1 MRVWHAVAAGLAAAV
16 LAAPAHA
23 ADPVRIGFIT
33 TLSGP
38 GGYIG
43 EDARDGFYQAME
55 EEGGGRLGGVAVAVL
70 VDDDGLSVDKA
81 KQIAERD
88 LKREKTRILTGI
100 IFSNVLNAT
109 VPAVLEAGAF
119 YISLNAATSNFA
131 GSECNRNYFVVSW
144 QNDSLH
150 ESAGQNAT
158 DLGYHRAFILAPNY
172 QAGKDALAGFKR
184 MFKGEIVAEVYTRL
198 DSTDFGA
205 ELAQIRAAKPDVVF
219 QFEPGGLGIAFL
231 KQYVQAGLKGSVP
244 MVVAAPSMESR
255 TLAAVG
261 EAALGIHVSAHWN
274 ADFDNPANRR
284 FVAAFIARYHRTPT
298 LYAAQGYDTARLI
311 ASALKAVAGDLS
323 RTDDFRAALRRA
335 DFASVRGA
343 FRFGPNQHPIQDW
356 YGMVVDKDSAG
367 VPEIRTLGKVLA
379 NHGDVYAK
387 DCHM

>member
-1 MRVWHAVAAGLAAAV
+1 MKVWHVVGMSLAAAL

-23 ADPVRIGFIT
+23 LEPVRIGFIT

-43 EDARDGFYQAME
+43 EDARDGFYLAME
-55 EEGGGRLGGVAVAVL
+55 QEGGGKLGGVPAAVL
-70 VDDDGLSVDKA
+70 VDDDGLSPEKA
-81 KQIAERD
+81 KQIAERY
-88 LKREKTRILTGI
+88 LKREKLRILTGI
-100 IFSNVLNAT
+100 IFSNVLSTT
-109 VPAVLEAGAF
+109 VPEILESGAF

-131 GSECNRNYFVVSW
+131 GSGCNRNYFVVSW

-158 DLGYHRAFILAPNY
+158 NLGYRRAFILAPNY

-184 MFKGEIVAEVYTRL
+184 MFKGEIVAEVYTKL

-261 EAALGIHVSAHWN
+261 DAGLGVHVSAHWN

-284 FVAAFIARYHRTPT
+284 FVADFAARYHRTPT

-311 ASALKAVAGDLS
+311 ASALRAVGGDLS
-323 RTDDFRAALRRA
+323 RTDDFRAALRKA
-335 DFASVRGA
+335 DFQSVRGA

-356 YGMVVDKDSAG
+356 YGMIVERDASGSPV
-367 VPEIRTLGKVLA
+367 IRTLGKVLA
-379 NHGDVYAK
+379 DHGDVYAK
-387 DCHM
+387 DCRM